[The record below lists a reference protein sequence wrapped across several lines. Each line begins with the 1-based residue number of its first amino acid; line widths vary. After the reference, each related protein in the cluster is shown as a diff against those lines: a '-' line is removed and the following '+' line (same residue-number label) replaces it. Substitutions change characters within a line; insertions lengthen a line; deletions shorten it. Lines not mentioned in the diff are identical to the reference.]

1 MGKKHRIIVLGA
13 GISGLA
19 CARELKQRGHD
30 VLVVEARNRV
40 GGRLKGEPVEVKDDQ
55 EENNTSK
62 TNKSKRKE
70 SQTCVDLGGALIHGV
85 DDNPV
90 YLIAKQMGVP
100 LYSVSQDYCL
110 LLDENGWPFDAKE
123 DEKISTLFNEC
134 LDKTFAMAEL
144 DKTSKNNFGDLFDTV
159 CKEKGVS
166 PDNPLLKWHQAN
178 LELPTGADFHD
189 LGYTWNDDEPF
200 GFEGDHVAIQTSWKF
215 FMERLAEGLDIAYNC
230 PVEKII
236 IVKPDGTIPMPTTT
250 IITNEEQP
258 QATTIKKEE
267 DTVPPPLTP
276 ILTPTRSSNRIN
288 GDASNS
294 VRRSSR
300 SNKGKISIMQII
312 NSTSVCYDDPSK
324 KQIRKRK
331 RDEGSS
337 VQLTLQN
344 GNVLEADAVVCTL
357 PLGVLKLSANRPGHV
372 CFEPP
377 LPDTKQQA
385 IKRLGCGLLNK
396 CVMSFET
403 VFWQDSEFLGL
414 AGIEHSYLV
423 LNAMKYTEKPVLI
436 FMFGG
441 SFAKDV
447 ESWTDSE
454 IVEDCLGVLK
464 KICGKDV
471 PMPLDYCV
479 TRWGKEQYSR
489 MAFTFIPPGV
499 DGSQELTNMSEAIQD
514 PMLPE
519 KPLIMFAGE
528 HTTPYHPSTMHGA
541 FLSGVREAY
550 RYDLYLNPQL
560 NDNMIFEADEKIY
573 IHTFHTRRSYRKSV
587 ANSKKN
593 QTTPKEGMQQI
604 FHTPNRSRKREA
616 SGMTLRKVYNTDYSD
631 TKKTPPPTPLNGSRR
646 SQRSASGKKYILE
659 ADATENKNE
668 ELGPTAEAKIGLD
681 ELEDRTLLRSF
692 KSYGSNYAL
701 IRSKVIPVF
710 GSKRK
715 RKTDQLKKRWDH
727 LLSTS
732 TANAEHILKQWAAKT
747 IVIPANPLK
756 DMRRVS
762 DGKDQ
767 PRISKRGRKI
777 ISKLPNSF

>member
-1 MGKKHRIIVLGA
+1 M
-13 GISGLA
+13 
-19 CARELKQRGHD
+19 
-30 VLVVEARNRV
+30 
-40 GGRLKGEPVEVKDDQ
+40 
-55 EENNTSK
+55 
-62 TNKSKRKE
+62 
-70 SQTCVDLGGALIHGV
+70 DLGGALIHGV

-288 GDASNS
+288 GDTSNS

-471 PMPLDYCV
+471 LLH
-479 TRWGKEQYSR
+479 T
-489 MAFTFIPPGV
+489 ILPG
-499 DGSQELTNMSEAIQD
+499 
-514 PMLPE
+514 P
-519 KPLIMFAGE
+519 AG
-528 HTTPYHPSTMHGA
+528 
-541 FLSGVREAY
+541 
-550 RYDLYLNPQL
+550 
-560 NDNMIFEADEKIY
+560 
-573 IHTFHTRRSYRKSV
+573 
-587 ANSKKN
+587 
-593 QTTPKEGMQQI
+593 
-604 FHTPNRSRKREA
+604 
-616 SGMTLRKVYNTDYSD
+616 
-631 TKKTPPPTPLNGSRR
+631 
-646 SQRSASGKKYILE
+646 
-659 ADATENKNE
+659 
-668 ELGPTAEAKIGLD
+668 
-681 ELEDRTLLRSF
+681 
-692 KSYGSNYAL
+692 
-701 IRSKVIPVF
+701 
-710 GSKRK
+710 
-715 RKTDQLKKRWDH
+715 
-727 LLSTS
+727 
-732 TANAEHILKQWAAKT
+732 
-747 IVIPANPLK
+747 
-756 DMRRVS
+756 
-762 DGKDQ
+762 
-767 PRISKRGRKI
+767 
-777 ISKLPNSF
+777 